1 MKHVL
6 FIGTLLASAPALA
19 QNQPQP
25 GDNSVQPTSE
35 PAQPASNAMVRVD
48 NPWVVVPAQSPG
60 LGLAEAIKATSKPGE
75 ADPLNPS
82 CAGETGDECVR
93 SEQPKR

>member
-6 FIGTLLASAPALA
+6 FIGTFLVSAPALA
-19 QNQPQP
+19 QTQSQP
-25 GDNSVQPTSE
+25 GDNPVQPKSE
-35 PAQPASNAMVRVD
+35 PTQSASNVMMRAD

-60 LGLAEAIKATSKPGE
+60 LNMAEAIKATSKQGE